1 MQKPYTKKA
10 EKVLE
15 IAKKASRS
23 MHHSYIGTE
32 HLLIGLLGEGSGAAA
47 KVLSSAGV
55 DEERILELI
64 ENLIAPSGN
73 VIVADAGGYS
83 PRTLRVL
90 ENAAKEAER
99 FKNEKVGTEHLLIA
113 LIKEA
118 DCAAVRLLNTLG
130 VNLQR
135 LYVET
140 LTAMGEDVSLHK
152 DEFQNGK
159 LAKKKNLEATPTL
172 NQYSRDLT
180 QLAKEGGLDPV
191 IGREE
196 EMQRVIQILSRRSK
210 NNPCLIGEPGV
221 GKTAV
226 VEGLAQN
233 IVSGMVPDSVL
244 NKRVVTL
251 DLSGMVAGSKYRGEF
266 EERIKKVLAEV
277 KKAGNILLLIDEL
290 HTIIGAGGAEGA
302 IDASN
307 ILKPSLARGEIQ
319 LIGATTI
326 EEYRKYIEKDAALE
340 RRFQPVTVEEPDE
353 EQAVAILTGLRP
365 QYEAHHHVKITDE
378 GIRAAVQMSER
389 YINDRN
395 LPDKAIDLMDEAA
408 SRVRLGSFKTP
419 KQMKETEQRIREL
432 DIILE
437 EAVRGLRL
445 GDAKAAR
452 EEKEELLKRHA
463 KQIKK
468 YHKDAEKKEPLVN
481 ENEIAE
487 VVSSWT
493 KIPVKKLTADESA
506 KLAKLEK
513 TLHKRVIG
521 QEEAVSAVAK
531 AVRRGRVG
539 LKDPNRPI
547 GSFLFLGPTGVGKTE
562 ISKALAE
569 AVFGNEQAMIR
580 VDMSEYMEKHSVS
593 KMVGSPPGYVGYDE
607 GGQLSEKVR
616 RNPYS
621 VVLFDEIEKAHP
633 DVFNILLQVL
643 DDGHI
648 TDAQGRK
655 VDFKN
660 TIIIMTSNAGAQS
673 IVSPKHLGFG
683 SQDDEKQNYEYMKQ
697 GVMEEVRRIFK
708 PEFLNR
714 IDETIVFHAL
724 TKEDMKQIVT
734 LLVKTLV
741 ERCRTQMEIELH
753 IRDSVKAYIVETAYD
768 PKYGARPLRRMI
780 QSKIED
786 AIAEEILAGR
796 IKRGDRVEVGL
807 KKKEIVF
814 EVPKSKE
821 IQP

>member
-15 IAKKASRS
+15 IAKKAFRS

-90 ENAAKEAER
+90 ENAAKEAEC

-277 KKAGNILLLIDEL
+277 KKAGNILLFIDEL

-353 EQAVAILTGLRP
+353 EQAMAILTGLRP

-734 LLVKTLV
+734 LLAKTLV

>member
-73 VIVADAGGYS
+73 VITADAGGYS
-83 PRTLRVL
+83 PRALRVL

-196 EMQRVIQILSRRSK
+196 EIQRVIQILSRRSK

-277 KKAGNILLLIDEL
+277 KKAGNILLFIDEL